1 MDVHYLQEFRNKDV
15 LLTSQILAQNLILVF
30 YLLQGYVC

>member
-1 MDVHYLQEFRNKDV
+1 MDVHNLQEFRNKDV
-15 LLTSQILAQNLILVF
+15 LLTSETLAQNLVLVF